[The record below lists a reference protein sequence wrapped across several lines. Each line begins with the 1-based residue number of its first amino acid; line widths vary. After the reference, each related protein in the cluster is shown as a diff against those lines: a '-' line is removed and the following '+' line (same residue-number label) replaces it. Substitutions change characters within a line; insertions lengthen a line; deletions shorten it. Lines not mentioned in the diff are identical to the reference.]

1 MADVNRSLAGTATGA
16 VTSGN
21 PVGSPVA
28 NINDDNILT
37 SFGAFEHV
45 IIGNEGNW
53 AYNCQVLFD
62 SATINKAEIVAVEQ
76 AQVVTSGQS
85 FGDWT
90 MQLFYSGVWNTVT
103 SGHYDAPHFLN
114 PVTRYADGLWTDVT
128 GIKLYASGHV
138 ESGQETIGEHGTF
151 EL

>member
-45 IIGNEGNW
+45 RIEICGWSVFAWSLLTLYIIISHRE
-53 AYNCQVLFD
+53 
-62 SATINKAEIVAVEQ
+62 K
-76 AQVVTSGQS
+76 
-85 FGDWT
+85 
-90 MQLFYSGVWNTVT
+90 
-103 SGHYDAPHFLN
+103 
-114 PVTRYADGLWTDVT
+114 
-128 GIKLYASGHV
+128 
-138 ESGQETIGEHGTF
+138 IGPP
-151 EL
+151 